1 MTVKEKLMQELEC
14 AINAVFGD
22 DADKETEDVEISKS
36 DIDAIAHKVKFY
48 MDLD

>member
-1 MTVKEKLMQELEC
+1 MTVKKRLLDEFEC

-22 DADKETEDVEISKS
+22 EAEQEFDDVEFTEADLDLIVK
-36 DIDAIAHKVKFY
+36 KVKFY